1 MENVGVVVVEREE
14 VTVEEMVGER
24 VGEGLEK
31 GEYVPT
37 WTTAPARGRPGGPG
51 PDASLQFAPLRQG
64 PEHAEVVSSVVIPYF
79 PGGQRLHVAC
89 SVRSW

>member
-1 MENVGVVVVEREE
+1 MENVGVVVVDRED
-14 VTVEEMVGER
+14 VTVEERVGER

-37 WTTAPARGRPGGPG
+37 WTTAPASGRPGGPG
-51 PDASLQFAPLRQG
+51 PDAASQFAPLRQG
-64 PEHAEVVSSVVIPYF
+64 PEHADVVSPVVLPYV
-79 PGGQRLHVAC
+79 PCGQRLHVGC